1 MPDMPV
7 IFKASF
13 GDLIAYSKDSMRGML
28 RDSCAI
34 IFIVFTLVK
43 SGKIIFELNYSK
55 WTF

>member
-43 SGKIIFELNYSK
+43 SGKITFELNYSK